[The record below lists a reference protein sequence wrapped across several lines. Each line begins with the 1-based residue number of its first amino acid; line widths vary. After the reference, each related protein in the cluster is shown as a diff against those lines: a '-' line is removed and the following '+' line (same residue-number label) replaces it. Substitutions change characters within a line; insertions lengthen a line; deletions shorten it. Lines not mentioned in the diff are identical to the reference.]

1 MCEHMLTENMG
12 VRFDPHTYELIKK
25 VAAAQGIGGC
35 DFVRVS
41 VKRELARLSFLPDEE
56 KKALEVGSNG

>member
-1 MCEHMLTENMG
+1 MREHILTENMG
-12 VRFDPHTYELIKK
+12 VRFAPGTYELIKK
-25 VAAAQGIGGC
+25 VAILQGVGPC

-56 KKALEVGSNG
+56 KKAVEVV